1 ISVVLVY
8 QYKVTVFKIFVI
20 GLRIWE
26 GNLSD
31 IVIGLDLGTGG
42 VRVIAVDLQGKVIA
56 QATRSYPLLTPQPGW
71 TEQNSEDWV
80 EASLQALF
88 DVTQQLDK
96 HRAIALGLSGQMHGM
111 VPLDAE
117 GKAMRAAILWNDQRT
132 GKAVAEIEATIPRQE
147 LIQRTGNPAITGFQ
161 LPKLLWLRTEEPQ
174 AYARLWQILLPKDYL
189 GYVLTGESVTEPS
202 DASGVGCLNL
212 ALQQWDTEILHALN
226 INPAL
231 FPPVIKST
239 AIAGRLK
246 SEIAARVG
254 LPVGLPVV
262 AGGGDNAA
270 AAIALGISRT
280 NLNQGS
286 LSIGTSGVIF
296 VPCDRPI
303 PDPEGR
309 VHLFCHVDGGYHL
322 LGVTLAAGGSLRWYR
337 DTFAPQTSYTDL
349 IDMAEQSQ
357 PGARGVLFLPH
368 LSGERSP
375 YLDPDTRGALVNLS
389 LAHTPAD
396 ITRAILE
403 GVAFSL
409 RETLEVIGAIA
420 PVHQLLA
427 TGGGARSHIW
437 LQILANVLQ
446 TELITA
452 TEIGAAY
459 GAAILAMVGVG
470 AYPNL
475 EAALNMLPLDGNVIQ
490 PQANAVYEAGF
501 QRYKLLYNTLKAV
514 R

>member
-1 ISVVLVY
+1 M
-8 QYKVTVFKIFVI
+8 T
-20 GLRIWE
+20 
-26 GNLSD
+26 D

-42 VRVIAVDLQGKVIA
+42 VRAIAVALQGQIIA
-56 QATRSYPLLTPQPGW
+56 QTTRSYPLLTPQPGW
-71 TEQNSEDWV
+71 TEQNSSDWV
-80 EASLQALF
+80 EASLDALF
-88 DVTQQLDK
+88 DITQHLNG
-96 HRAIALGLSGQMHGM
+96 HRVIALGLSGQMHGM
-111 VPLDAE
+111 VPLDAQ
-117 GKAMRAAILWNDQRT
+117 GKVIRPAILWNDQRT

-174 AYARLWQILLPKDYL
+174 AYTRLWQILLPKDYL
-189 GYVLTGESVTEPS
+189 GYVLTGEAVTEPS

-212 ALQQWDTEILHALN
+212 ANRQWDTDILHALD

-231 FPPVIKST
+231 FPPIIEST

-254 LPVGLPVV
+254 LPVV

-270 AAIALGISRT
+270 AAIGLGISSS
-280 NLNQGS
+280 NLSRGS

-296 VPCDRPI
+296 APCNHPI

-337 DTFAPQTSYTDL
+337 DTFAPQISYTDL
-349 IDMAEQSQ
+349 MDMAERSQ

-368 LSGERSP
+368 LAGERSP

-389 LAHTPAD
+389 LAHTQAD
-396 ITRAILE
+396 IIRAVLE

-409 RETLEVIGAIA
+409 REALEVISA
-420 PVHQLLA
+420 
-427 TGGGARSHIW
+427 
-437 LQILANVLQ
+437 
-446 TELITA
+446 
-452 TEIGAAY
+452 
-459 GAAILAMVGVG
+459 
-470 AYPNL
+470 
-475 EAALNMLPLDGNVIQ
+475 
-490 PQANAVYEAGF
+490 
-501 QRYKLLYNTLKAV
+501 
-514 R
+514 

>member
-1 ISVVLVY
+1 M
-8 QYKVTVFKIFVI
+8 
-20 GLRIWE
+20 
-26 GNLSD
+26 SD
-31 IVIGLDLGTGG
+31 IVVGLDLGTGG
-42 VRVIAVDLQGKVIA
+42 VRAIAVNLQGQIIA
-56 QATRSYPLLTPQPGW
+56 QSTRSYPLLTPQPGW
-71 TEQNSEDWV
+71 TEQNSSDWV
-80 EASLQALF
+80 EASLDALS
-88 DVTQQLDK
+88 DVTQQLSG
-96 HRAIALGLSGQMHGM
+96 HRAMSGDKPLRVYALGLSGQMHGM
-111 VPLDAE
+111 VPLNAE
-117 GKAMRAAILWNDQRT
+117 GKAIRPAILWNDQRT
-132 GKAVAEIEATIPRQE
+132 GKAVAEIEAAIPRQE

-161 LPKLLWLRTEEPQ
+161 LPKLIWLRTEEPE
-174 AYARLWQILLPKDYL
+174 AYTRLWQILLPKDYL
-189 GYVLTGESVTEPS
+189 GYVLTGETVTEPS

-212 ALQQWDTEILHALN
+212 ANRQWDTDILHTLD

-231 FPPVIKST
+231 FPPVIEST
-239 AIAGRLK
+239 AIAGQLK

-254 LPVGLPVV
+254 LPVGLPVI

-270 AAIALGISRT
+270 AAIGLGISSS
-280 NLNQGS
+280 NLNRGS

-296 VPCDRPI
+296 APCDRPI

-337 DTFAPQTSYTDL
+337 DTFAPHISYTEL
-349 IDMAEQSQ
+349 MDMAERSQ

-368 LSGERSP
+368 LAGERSP
-375 YLDPDTRGALVNLS
+375 HLDPDTRGALVNLS
-389 LAHTPAD
+389 LAHTQAD
-396 ITRAILE
+396 IIRAVLE

-409 RETLEVIGAIA
+409 REALEVISAIA

-437 LQILANVLQ
+437 LRILADVLQ
-446 TELITA
+446 TELIA
-452 TEIGAAY
+452 PKAEEGAAY

-475 EAALNMLPLDGNVIQ
+475 EIAFKILQQDSNVVQ
-490 PQANAVYEAGF
+490 PQANLLYESGF
-501 QRYKLLYNTLKAV
+501 KRYKLLYEVLKSV

>member
-1 ISVVLVY
+1 M
-8 QYKVTVFKIFVI
+8 T
-20 GLRIWE
+20 
-26 GNLSD
+26 D
-31 IVIGLDLGTGG
+31 IVVGLDLGTGG
-42 VRVIAVDLQGKVIA
+42 ARAIAVNLQGQIIA
-56 QATRSYPLLTPQPGW
+56 QSTRSYPLLTPQPGW
-71 TEQNSEDWV
+71 TEQNSSDWI
-80 EASLQALF
+80 EASLDALS
-88 DVTQQLDK
+88 DVTQQLDG

-117 GKAMRAAILWNDQRT
+117 GKAIRPAILWNDQRT
-132 GKAVAEIEATIPRQE
+132 GKAVTEIEARIPRQE

-189 GYVLTGESVTEPS
+189 GYVLTGELVTEPS

-212 ALQQWDTEILHALN
+212 TNRQWDTDILHALN
-226 INPAL
+226 IKPAL
-231 FPPVIKST
+231 FPPVIEST

-246 SEIAARVG
+246 SEIASRVG

-270 AAIALGISRT
+270 AAIGLGISSR
-280 NLNQGS
+280 NLSRGS

-296 VPCDRPI
+296 APCDRPI

-337 DTFAPQTSYTDL
+337 DIFAPHISYTEL
-349 IDMAEQSQ
+349 MDMAERSQ

-368 LSGERSP
+368 LAGERSP
-375 YLDPDTRGALVNLS
+375 HLDPDTRGALVNLS
-389 LAHTPAD
+389 LAHTQAD
-396 ITRAILE
+396 ITRAVLE

-409 RETLEVIGAIA
+409 REALEVISVIA
-420 PVHQLLA
+420 PVNQLLA

-437 LQILANVLQ
+437 LQILADVLQ
-446 TELITA
+446 TKLIA
-452 TEIGAAY
+452 PKAEEGAAY
-459 GAAILAMVGVG
+459 GAAILAMVGIGV
-470 AYPNL
+470 YPNL
-475 EAALNMLPLDGNVIQ
+475 ADALKILPQASNVVQ
-490 PQANAVYEAGF
+490 PQANPLYEAGF
-501 QRYKLLYNTLKAV
+501 QRYKLLYDTLKAV
-514 R
+514 RR

>member
-1 ISVVLVY
+1 M
-8 QYKVTVFKIFVI
+8 T
-20 GLRIWE
+20 
-26 GNLSD
+26 D

-42 VRVIAVDLQGKVIA
+42 VRAIAVDLQGQIIA

-71 TEQNSEDWV
+71 TEQNSSDWV
-80 EASLQALF
+80 EASFDALF
-88 DVTQQLDK
+88 DVTQQLDGYQ
-96 HRAIALGLSGQMHGM
+96 AIALGLSGQMHGM
-111 VPLDAE
+111 VALDAE
-117 GKAMRAAILWNDQRT
+117 GKAIRPAILWNDQRT
-132 GKAVAEIEATIPRQE
+132 GKAVVEIEAAIPRQE

-174 AYARLWQILLPKDYL
+174 AYTRLWQILLPKDYL
-189 GYVLTGESVTEPS
+189 GYVLTGEPFTEPS

-212 ALQQWDTEILHALN
+212 ANRQWDTDILHALD

-231 FPPVIKST
+231 LPPVIEST

-246 SEIAARVG
+246 SEIATRVG
-254 LPVGLPVV
+254 LPVGLPVI

-270 AAIALGISRT
+270 AAIGLGISLS
-280 NLNQGS
+280 NLNRGS

-296 VPCDRPI
+296 APCNRPI

-337 DTFAPQTSYTDL
+337 DTFAPHISYTDL
-349 IDMAEQSQ
+349 MDMAERSQ

-368 LSGERSP
+368 LAGERSP
-375 YLDPDTRGALVNLS
+375 HLDPDTRGALVNLS
-389 LAHTPAD
+389 LAHTQAD
-396 ITRAILE
+396 ITRAVLE

-409 RETLEVIGAIA
+409 RSALEVISAIA
-420 PVHQLLA
+420 PIEQLLA

-437 LQILANVLQ
+437 LQILADVLQ
-446 TELITA
+446 TKLIA
-452 TEIGAAY
+452 STEEGAAY
-459 GAAILAMVGVG
+459 GAAILAMVGIGV
-470 AYPNL
+470 YPNL
-475 EAALNMLPLDGNVIQ
+475 KTALNILPQNNNIVQ
-490 PQANAVYEAGF
+490 PQVNTLYEAGF
-501 QRYKLLYNTLKAV
+501 NRYKLLYDTLRAV